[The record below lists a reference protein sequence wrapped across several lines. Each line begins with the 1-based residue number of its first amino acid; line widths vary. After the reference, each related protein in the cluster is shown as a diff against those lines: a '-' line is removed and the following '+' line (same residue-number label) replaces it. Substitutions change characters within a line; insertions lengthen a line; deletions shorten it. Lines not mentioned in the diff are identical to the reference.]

1 MQQRF
6 FGVFLGEAL
15 VSAVLLPHVVRF
27 WCLIRAFFLLSSR
40 ANIVGFLQGRRGRC
54 SFFSLLAFRRQRGH
68 GDQVYDCGVLPST
81 FWAFMF
87 VWILC
92 YFSFIAYV
100 GEFLE
105 YHCVLSF
112 LSQ

>member
-40 ANIVGFLQGRRGRC
+40 ANIVGFLQGRRGAVLFFLC
-54 SFFSLLAFRRQRGH
+54 WHSGVKGGTAIKFTTAEYCHLHFGLSCLSGFSIISFSLHMLE
-68 GDQVYDCGVLPST
+68 
-81 FWAFMF
+81 
-87 VWILC
+87 
-92 YFSFIAYV
+92 SF
-100 GEFLE
+100 
-105 YHCVLSF
+105 
-112 LSQ
+112 